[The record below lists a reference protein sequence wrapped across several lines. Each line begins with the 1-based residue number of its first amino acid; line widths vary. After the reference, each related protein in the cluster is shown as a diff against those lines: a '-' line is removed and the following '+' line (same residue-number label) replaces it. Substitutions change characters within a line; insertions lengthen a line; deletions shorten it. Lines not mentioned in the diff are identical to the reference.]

1 MKILRTIGRERYLPI
16 SLDGSTY
23 RAPETVVVTVVDTS
37 PSRVILRSE
46 AEPPPQQPY
55 AKVVRERIAVKRKHF
70 LASLACCAMASLL
83 LLTGCEGKSEDPG
96 YQDEAFLVDLGKG
109 LDRRWDLSDKL
120 DEEGRGDTAE
130 ELEEL
135 VQCELDSIEKYANE
149 KFEDP
154 KLRELA
160 VSYINVLHEQYDA
173 SDAYASTSTDIDS
186 INKWNSVYSKR
197 VIILKDILDNYE
209 VKTNKKHDETR
220 SQIMTNGRTAQEAE
234 DVKSALQTVA
244 DGIQFTF
251 EDDGYGNIS
260 GTATVTNNTGINFV
274 TAQFD
279 VQLYDAAGVR
289 IETTYASVE
298 NWNDGETVNLDIY
311 AGDAGMT
318 ASVKIVPSY
327 YEVQN

>member
-1 MKILRTIGRERYLPI
+1 M
-16 SLDGSTY
+16 
-23 RAPETVVVTVVDTS
+23 
-37 PSRVILRSE
+37 
-46 AEPPPQQPY
+46 
-55 AKVVRERIAVKRKHF
+55 KRKHL

-83 LLTGCEGKSEDPG
+83 ILTGCQGKAEDDPG

-109 LDRRWDLSDKL
+109 LDRRWDLSDRF
-120 DEEGRGDTAE
+120 DEEGAGGTAE
-130 ELEEL
+130 DLEEL

-149 KFEDP
+149 KFEDS

-160 VSYINVLHEQYDA
+160 VSYINALHEQYDA
-173 SDAYASTSTDIDS
+173 SDAYASTSTDIDT

-209 VKTNKKHDETR
+209 VKTDKKHDDVR

-260 GTATVTNNTGINFV
+260 GSATVANGTGINFA

-311 AGDAGMT
+311 VGDKGMP
-318 ASVKIVPSY
+318 ASVKVVPSY